1 MERNAINE
9 ALLNALVDRSLN
21 DIERDPHRSI
31 RKIADLGAHLAHGRF
46 QRHFLSLA
54 RTMLADDPA
63 PIIAFAKTLCVP
75 HGGMR

>member
-21 DIERDPHRSI
+21 DIEHDPHRSI

-46 QRHFLSLA
+46 SGIFCHLPALCS
-54 RTMLADDPA
+54 RTIPA

>member
-1 MERNAINE
+1 MIDSETERNYFPIFVLLTACGFKAGGLFMERNAINE

-46 QRHFLSLA
+46 QRHFL
-54 RTMLADDPA
+54 
-63 PIIAFAKTLCVP
+63 
-75 HGGMR
+75 